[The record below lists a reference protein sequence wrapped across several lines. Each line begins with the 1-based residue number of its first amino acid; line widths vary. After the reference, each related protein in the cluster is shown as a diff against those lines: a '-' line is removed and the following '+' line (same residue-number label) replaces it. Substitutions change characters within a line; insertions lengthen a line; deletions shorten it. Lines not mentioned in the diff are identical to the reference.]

1 MRRGI
6 HKVKKKMIAAFTA
19 FAVLGG
25 MGAGVVAGANLQ
37 EIKAFLNPSMKFKLN
52 GQPVQLKNSSGA
64 VVAPI
69 TYNNTTYLPVRAV
82 SDLLGVAVKFD
93 PAANTILLGE
103 QLEGVSIAAGFDSS
117 YHTKDPDKT
126 VYLDKDYKD
135 VHFDNGSG
143 TRGSSFMLY
152 PKNKYQKLYIQV
164 AAIGG
169 DIKDFT
175 IQDSDTDTVL
185 KKQNIT
191 AEQGLVTIEADIAGV
206 DSIYVTGQV
215 EDGAAMFIPL
225 TTSYYK

>member
-1 MRRGI
+1 MN
-6 HKVKKKMIAAFTA
+6 KVKKKLTAVLTA

-37 EIKAFLNPSMKFKLN
+37 EIKAFLNPGIKFKVD

-64 VVAPI
+64 VIAPI
-69 TYNNTTYLPVRAV
+69 SYNNTTYLPVRSI
-82 SDLLGVAVKFD
+82 SDLLGVTVNFDAVS
-93 PAANTILLGE
+93 NTISLGE
-103 QLEGVSIAAGFDSS
+103 QTEGVSIAAGFDSG

-126 VYLDKDYKD
+126 IYLGKDYKD
-135 VHFDNGSG
+135 VHFDNGTG

-152 PKNKYQKLYIQV
+152 PDKKYQKLYIQV

-175 IQDSDTDTVL
+175 IQDAGTDTVL
-185 KKQNIT
+185 KKQTIT
-191 AEQGLVTIEADIAGV
+191 AEQGLVTIEANIAGV
-206 DSIYVTGQV
+206 SKIFVTGQV
-215 EDGAAMFIPL
+215 KDGASMFVPL

>member
-1 MRRGI
+1 M
-6 HKVKKKMIAAFTA
+6 KKKMIAAFTA

>member
-1 MRRGI
+1 MN
-6 HKVKKKMIAAFTA
+6 KVKKKMTAALTA
-19 FAVLGG
+19 FAILGG
-25 MGAGVVAGANLQ
+25 MGAGVAAGANLQ
-37 EIKAFLNPSMKFKLN
+37 AIKAFLNPGIKFKVD

-69 TYNNTTYLPVRAV
+69 TYNNTTYLPVRAI
-82 SDLLGVAVKFD
+82 SDLLGVTVNFD
-93 PAANTILLGE
+93 AASSTISLGE
-103 QLEGVSIAAGFDSS
+103 QIEGVSIAAGFDSN

-152 PKNKYQKLYIQV
+152 PDKKYQKLYIQV

-185 KKQNIT
+185 KKQTIT
-191 AEQGLVTIEADIAGV
+191 AEQGLVTIEANIAGV
-206 DSIYVTGQV
+206 SKIYVTGQV
-215 EDGAAMFIPL
+215 KDGASMFIPL

>member
-1 MRRGI
+1 M
-6 HKVKKKMIAAFTA
+6 KKKMTAAFTA

-37 EIKAFLNPSMKFKLN
+37 EIKAFLNPSIKFKLN

-93 PAANTILLGE
+93 PTANTIFLGE
-103 QLEGVSIAAGFDSS
+103 QLEGVSIASGFDSS

-185 KKQNIT
+185 KKQTIT

-206 DSIYVTGQV
+206 DSIFVTGQV
-215 EDGAAMFIPL
+215 EDGAAMFVPL

>member
-1 MRRGI
+1 M
-6 HKVKKKMIAAFTA
+6 KKKITAALTA

-25 MGAGVVAGANLQ
+25 MGTGVYAGANLQ
-37 EIKAFLNPSMKFKLN
+37 EIKAYLNPGIKFKVD

-69 TYNNTTYLPVRAV
+69 SYNNTTYLPVRSV
-82 SDLLGVAVKFD
+82 SDLLGVTVNFD
-93 PAANTILLGE
+93 AASNTVLLGE
-103 QLEGVSIAAGFDSS
+103 QTEGVSIAAGFDSS

-126 VYLDKDYKD
+126 VYQDKDYKD

-152 PKNKYQKLYIQV
+152 PNKKYQKLYIQV
-164 AAIGG
+164 AAIGA
-169 DIKDFT
+169 DIEDFFV
-175 IQDSDTDTVL
+175 QDSDTDTVL

-191 AEQGLVTIEADIAGV
+191 VEAGLTTIEVDISGI
-206 DSIYVTGQV
+206 STLYVSGEV
-215 EDGAAMFIPL
+215 KDGASMFIPL